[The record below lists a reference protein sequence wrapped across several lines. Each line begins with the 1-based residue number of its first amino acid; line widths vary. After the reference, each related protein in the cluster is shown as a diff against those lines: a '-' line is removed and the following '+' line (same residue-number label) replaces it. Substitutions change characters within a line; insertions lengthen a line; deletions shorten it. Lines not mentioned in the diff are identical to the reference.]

1 MKFRN
6 NTFSNLQIYFFTY
19 KTQVIGYFF
28 SRYLFFFMLNK
39 NDKRMNYQLNKQKFI
54 YFTAAI
60 KKKKDNSYFNFIQT
74 KNASIFINIFFKQ
87 AKKKKVTMKN

>member
-1 MKFRN
+1 
-6 NTFSNLQIYFFTY
+6 
-19 KTQVIGYFF
+19 
-28 SRYLFFFMLNK
+28 
-39 NDKRMNYQLNKQKFI
+39 MNYQLNKQKFI

-60 KKKKDNSYFNFIQT
+60 KKKKKNSYFNFIQT